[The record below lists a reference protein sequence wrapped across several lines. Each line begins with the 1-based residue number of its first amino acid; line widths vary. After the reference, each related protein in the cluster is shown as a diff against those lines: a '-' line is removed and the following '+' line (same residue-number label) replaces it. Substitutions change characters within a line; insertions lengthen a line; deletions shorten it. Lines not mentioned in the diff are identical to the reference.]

1 VTEAKKP
8 AESSKRTVEGAKKIV
23 EPCKKPSD
31 NGKKMDEKKTHKVRA
46 HEPTVFLSVEPTS
59 YLCCRG
65 LRSPES

>member
-1 VTEAKKP
+1 
-8 AESSKRTVEGAKKIV
+8 VEGAKKIV

-31 NGKKMDEKKTHKVRA
+31 NGKKMDEKKTQKVRA